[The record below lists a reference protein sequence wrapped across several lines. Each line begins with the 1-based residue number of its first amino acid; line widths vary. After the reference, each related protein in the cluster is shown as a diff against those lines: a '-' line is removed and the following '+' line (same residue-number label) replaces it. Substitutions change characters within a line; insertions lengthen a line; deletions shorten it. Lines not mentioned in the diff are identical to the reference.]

1 MSERR
6 KMGAGAREAEL
17 SGSCS
22 AVTRPVL
29 SGHPGTTAKNSESGS
44 DKTEDAIF
52 SKLNAMNCDRAN
64 GTRSKFIATNFEQTG
79 QDRNSSR
86 PISGKRD
93 KIEIHR
99 GRFRANA
106 ARSKF
111 IGAKQDEPRIERIYR
126 INPLD
131 MFRRP
136 LRKSWKLKVRK
147 LE

>member
-1 MSERR
+1 MSERS

-17 SGSCS
+17 SGSGS
-22 AVTRPVL
+22 AVTRPAL

-52 SKLNAMNCDRAN
+52 SKLNAMNFDR
-64 GTRSKFIATNFEQTG
+64 TR

-86 PISGKRD
+86 PISSKRD

-111 IGAKQDEPRIERIYR
+111 IAAKQDEPRIERIYR